1 MSTTVSCF
9 GGLPLGFAI
18 FGFFFVSAP
27 TASAIFFTS
36 AVGFANV
43 GGLAVVSVVLVAV
56 PADVPVLPELLGMS
70 AVFVPPPHAAKPTQA
85 AASAGHVRVLL
96 SRITAGRLLT
106 LVNSDRSSPYDRADE
121 MTTRTAT
128 PSRSKEHHV
137 AVGLGFWSSFKN
149 GDLGACVELLHPD
162 VEWHP
167 SPRLDDLDVVRGR
180 EAVRNTLQTLHE
192 RFTEDLQVLP
202 EDGRQVG
209 DHVLMVTVLRGRG
222 EFTKQPITSREAW
235 VVSIRDDKLAR
246 IVVYPNAPAA
256 RLGFE
261 ELLKATMHARNP
273 PEIPAPRVTLAPEM
287 ENSAATP
294 AEATNVNSMPAADGV
309 AMGSPLGSTS
319 QVTLT
324 FTFEE
329 AEALNRWMLKPSR
342 DGELPADDL
351 EVRPGLMKIR
361 TAVEHAQAIA
371 AVRHEL
377 EQAGIPTQH
386 LSDQQVAQLGRRIS
400 QAAPLLGG
408 AQG

>member
-1 MSTTVSCF
+1 M
-9 GGLPLGFAI
+9 
-18 FGFFFVSAP
+18 
-27 TASAIFFTS
+27 TS
-36 AVGFANV
+36 
-43 GGLAVVSVVLVAV
+43 
-56 PADVPVLPELLGMS
+56 
-70 AVFVPPPHAAKPTQA
+70 
-85 AASAGHVRVLL
+85 
-96 SRITAGRLLT
+96 
-106 LVNSDRSSPYDRADE
+106 
-121 MTTRTAT
+121 RTAT

-149 GDLGACVELLHPD
+149 GNIDACLDLLHPE

-167 SPRLDDLDVVRGR
+167 TPQLEDLDVVRGH
-180 EAVRNTLQTLHE
+180 EGVRTVLQLLHD
-192 RFTEDLQVLP
+192 RFCESLEVLP

-209 DHVLMVTVLRGRG
+209 DHVLMVTLLRARS

-246 IVVYPNAPAA
+246 IVVYPNAPDA

-294 AEATNVNSMPAADGV
+294 PEITSVNPAPMGDGPTSV
-309 AMGSPLGSTS
+309 PPLGSTS
-319 QVTLT
+319 QITLT

-342 DGELPADDL
+342 DGELAADDR

>member
-1 MSTTVSCF
+1 
-9 GGLPLGFAI
+9 
-18 FGFFFVSAP
+18 
-27 TASAIFFTS
+27 
-36 AVGFANV
+36 
-43 GGLAVVSVVLVAV
+43 
-56 PADVPVLPELLGMS
+56 
-70 AVFVPPPHAAKPTQA
+70 
-85 AASAGHVRVLL
+85 
-96 SRITAGRLLT
+96 
-106 LVNSDRSSPYDRADE
+106 
-121 MTTRTAT
+121 
-128 PSRSKEHHV
+128 
-137 AVGLGFWSSFKN
+137 VGLGFWSSFKN
-149 GDLGACVELLHPD
+149 GEIDACLDLLHPE
-162 VEWHP
+162 VEWQP
-167 SPRLDDLDVVRGR
+167 MPQLDDLDVVRGR
-180 EAVRNTLQTLHE
+180 DGVRNVLQLLHD
-192 RFTEDLQVLP
+192 RFSEGLEVQP

-209 DHVLMVTVLRGRG
+209 DHVLMVTLLRGRS
-222 EFTKQPITSREAW
+222 EVTKQPITSREAW

-246 IVVYPNAPAA
+246 IVAYPNAPAA
-256 RLGFE
+256 RVGFE

-273 PEIPAPRVTLAPEM
+273 PEVPAPRVTLAPEM

-294 AEATNVNSMPAADGV
+294 AEVTSANSEPMGNGSALATP
-309 AMGSPLGSTS
+309 GSTS
-319 QVTLT
+319 QITLT

-342 DGELPADDL
+342 DGELAADDP

>member
-1 MSTTVSCF
+1 
-9 GGLPLGFAI
+9 
-18 FGFFFVSAP
+18 
-27 TASAIFFTS
+27 
-36 AVGFANV
+36 
-43 GGLAVVSVVLVAV
+43 
-56 PADVPVLPELLGMS
+56 
-70 AVFVPPPHAAKPTQA
+70 
-85 AASAGHVRVLL
+85 
-96 SRITAGRLLT
+96 
-106 LVNSDRSSPYDRADE
+106 
-121 MTTRTAT
+121 
-128 PSRSKEHHV
+128 
-137 AVGLGFWSSFKN
+137 VGLGFWSSFKN
-149 GDLGACVELLHPD
+149 GDIDACVALLHPD

-167 SPRLDDLDVVRGR
+167 SPRPDDLDLVRGPD
-180 EAVRNTLQTLHE
+180 EVRGALQVLHE
-192 RFTEDLQVLP
+192 RFSEDLEVLP

-209 DHVLMVTVLRGRG
+209 DHVLMVTLLRGRSA
-222 EFTKQPITSREAW
+222 FTKQPITSREAW

-246 IVVYPNAPAA
+246 IVIYPNAPAA

-261 ELLKATMHARNP
+261 ELLKATTHARNP
-273 PEIPAPRVTLAPEM
+273 PETAPSRVTLAPEM
-287 ENSAATP
+287 ENSAVTP
-294 AEATNVNSMPAADGV
+294 SDVANVNSVPAGDGPTP
-309 AMGSPLGSTS
+309 ASALGSTS

-342 DGELPADDL
+342 HGDLPVDDP